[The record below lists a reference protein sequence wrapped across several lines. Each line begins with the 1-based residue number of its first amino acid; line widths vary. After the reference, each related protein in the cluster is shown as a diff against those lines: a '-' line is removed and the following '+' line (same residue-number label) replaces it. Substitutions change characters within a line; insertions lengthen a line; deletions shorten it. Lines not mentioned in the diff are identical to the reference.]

1 MGIRGRTLAV
11 AAAGMFLILLAA
23 AAGLSMSWRSLR
35 TFEGDVMQRQRDA
48 VAVIAAESDF
58 KKQVQEWKDTL
69 LRGANPELLD
79 KHWGAFQRQ
88 EQKVEEESGRL
99 AASIAN
105 PEAARLLTEFVE
117 AHKKMGA
124 AYRAGFDQFK
134 SANFDGKVG
143 DKAVAGIDRAPTELL
158 TKAKDLIQADAKTI
172 ADDAAANGRRGIYMA
187 MAVMVVVTLFS
198 LGAFAVMVSR
208 TVISPISR
216 TVRAMGLLAQGDLS
230 VEIETRAARDE
241 IGDMVRAVR
250 VFKDNALEALRL
262 RAANEEQRRT
272 YAREQAEALRR
283 MADNFEATVTAKVA
297 EVEKAAKGIDATA
310 HDMARRTEQNGGQSM
325 EVGDAAKTTT
335 DRSSSV
341 SEATRQL
348 SESVNEIARQVAQ
361 SSGIA
366 QRAVEGVSATAAQMG
381 GLSDAVS
388 EIGAVV
394 GLINDIA
401 SQTNLLALNA
411 TIEAA
416 RAGEAGKGFAVVAN
430 EVKHLANQTARA
442 TEDIARQIA
451 TVQASTQ
458 TMSDSIDQVV
468 ETIRA
473 MDEAS
478 SAIAGAVQEQEAMTR
493 EIAVNIEEVAREAGT
508 VSLTV
513 SKLARSSALTCAGT
527 VRVIWSSTSLK
538 ESVDALHEEAV
549 SFLSTVRSSAEVAS

>member
-23 AAGLSMSWRSLR
+23 AAGLSMSWRSLQ
-35 TFEGDVMQRQRDA
+35 TFEGDVMQRQRAA

-69 LRGANPELLD
+69 LRGATPDLLD

-88 EQKVEEESGRL
+88 EQKVEEETERL
-99 AASIAN
+99 AASLAD
-105 PEAARLLTEFVE
+105 PEAARLLTQFVE
-117 AHKKMGA
+117 AHKKMGI

-134 SANFDGKVG
+134 GANFDSKVG

-158 TKAKDLIQADAKTI
+158 TKAKDQIQADAKAI
-172 ADDAAANGRRGIYMA
+172 ADDAAANGRHGIYLA
-187 MAVMVVVTLFS
+187 MAVMVIVTLFS

-216 TVRAMGLLAQGDLS
+216 TVRAMSLLAEGDLS

-241 IGDMVRAVR
+241 IGDMVRAVQ
-250 VFKDNALEALRL
+250 VFKANAQESQRL
-262 RAANEEQRRT
+262 RAANEDQRRA
-272 YAREQAEALRR
+272 YARQQADALRR
-283 MADNFEATVTAKVA
+283 MADNFEATVTAKVT
-297 EVEKAAKGIDATA
+297 EVEKAAVGIDLTA
-310 HDMARRTEQNGGQSM
+310 RDMAQRTEQNGGRSM
-325 EVGDAAKTTT
+325 QVGDAVKTAT

-341 SEATRQL
+341 AVATQQL
-348 SESVNEIARQVAQ
+348 SDSVNEVARQVAQ
-361 SSGIA
+361 SSAIA
-366 QRAVEGVSATAAQMG
+366 QRAVEDVSATAREMT
-381 GLSDAVS
+381 GLSDAVR
-388 EIGAVV
+388 EIGDVV

-442 TEDIARQIA
+442 TEDIARQVA
-451 TVQASTQ
+451 TVQASTRVM
-458 TMSDSIDQVV
+458 TDSIAGVV

-473 MDEAS
+473 MDQSS
-478 SAIAGAVQEQEAMTR
+478 SAIAGAVRLQEAMTR
-493 EIAVNIEEVAREAGT
+493 EIASNIDEVARETGA
-508 VSLTV
+508 VSQTM
-513 SKLARSSALTCAGT
+513 SKLARSSAMTCAGT
-527 VRVIWSSTSLK
+527 VRVIWSSISLK

-549 SFLSTVRSSAEVAS
+549 CFLSTVRSSAETTS